1 MVIFSFFLSLF
12 FILGEKEM
20 QKRRNTLQKE
30 DGKQE
35 TIKWFKVLI
44 LLTIK
49 SSFSFFFSIFKK
61 IIYFFKKAGTANNL
75 RKLIK
80 NSNFWWREWRLVQFG
95 MWEKLPI
102 TLLKTLRFSLEPK
115 LIPPLQEDRSIRD
128 GSIPST
134 LPLMNFQ
141 SEWSPIWSGF
151 LSFFIKFFYN
161 LTFFVKKKKKK
172 ICPRKPQKSQKH

>member
-1 MVIFSFFLSLF
+1 MIQGPDSPDHQIKFF
-12 FILGEKEM
+12 
-20 QKRRNTLQKE
+20 
-30 DGKQE
+30 
-35 TIKWFKVLI
+35 
-44 LLTIK
+44 
-49 SSFSFFFSIFKK
+49 FFFSIFKK

-151 LSFFIKFFYN
+151 LSFFIKFFFN
-161 LTFFVKKKKKK
+161 LTFFVKKKKKRFVHANHK
-172 ICPRKPQKSQKH
+172 RVKNIKWTFLFQKDFFFIFST